1 MGYTLNGVCMCV
13 CLIFREKVKTNISK
27 INMWREKL
35 SEGDH
40 VGGRKK
46 RESRGKVA
54 AENQRSKSH

>member
-1 MGYTLNGVCMCV
+1 MVCVCV